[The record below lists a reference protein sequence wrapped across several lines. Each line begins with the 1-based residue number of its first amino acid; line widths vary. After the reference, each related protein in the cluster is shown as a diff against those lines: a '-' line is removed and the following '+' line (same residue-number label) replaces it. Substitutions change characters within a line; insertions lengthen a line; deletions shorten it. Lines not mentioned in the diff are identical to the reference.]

1 MSLKLKV
8 VGDRNRRDNIYMMD
22 RGHSLIIKLLLKRG
36 EKIRNL

>member
-22 RGHSLIIKLLLKRG
+22 RGHSLIKLLLKRG